1 MQLSCVHCGEAFTIT
16 SDQLGGRGRCPHCH
30 GDIQLPQAGGAAE
43 EEAVPASPPSRWWEN
58 SVSALVSVVFH
69 MVLMLILALIT
80 YEAYRGEGLGEDVL
94 IGELPSEQLSDAQ
107 EDELS
112 LDEETSEPAEDEFD
126 ELLEVEISVD
136 PTSEVS
142 AEELT
147 EVPVSSGGGDSAGF
161 EWQPTAGGG
170 SMGGGGGWDGLL
182 QQLRRSG
189 LDIVITFDST
199 SSMDREITE
208 VKEQI
213 SRIGTTLMKLIPKS
227 RISICTY
234 RDHGDRYVV
243 QGLPLT
249 GDVAAVDRYLA
260 EIGSD
265 GGGDIPEAVHE
276 GLHWAVKNNRFRT
289 TARKVIL
296 LFGDA
301 PPHRQFLDD
310 CLRISAD
317 FHRQNQGIVSTV
329 TCRLPRPLSEFDKI
343 AQVGGG
349 ESFRTSDERQIMT
362 QLLVLVFGSRH
373 RSKVLEAFKLME
385 R

>member
-1 MQLSCVHCGEAFTIT
+1 MQLSCVHCGKTFTIT
-16 SDQLGGRGRCPHCH
+16 KDQLGGRGRCPHCH
-30 GDIQLPQAGGAAE
+30 GDIQLPQAENGAT
-43 EEAVPASPPSRWWEN
+43 EEALPVTPPSRWWEN

-69 MVLMLILALIT
+69 MLLMLILALIT
-80 YEAYRGEGLGEDVL
+80 YDAYRGEGLGEDVM
-94 IGELPSEQLSDAQ
+94 IGELFTDLLSDAQ

-112 LDEETSEPAEDEFD
+112 LEDETTEPAEEEFD
-126 ELLEVEISVD
+126 ELLEVEISID
-136 PTSEVS
+136 PTTDVR

-147 EVPVSSGGGDSAGF
+147 EIPFSSGGGERMGF

-199 SSMDREITE
+199 SSMDREISQ
-208 VKEQI
+208 VKAQI
-213 SRIGTTLMKLIPKS
+213 SRIGGTLMKLVPKS

-234 RDHGDRYVV
+234 RDRGDAYVV
-243 QGLPLT
+243 RGLPLT
-249 GDVAAVDRYLA
+249 NDIAAIDQYLA
-260 EIGSD
+260 GVGSD
-265 GGGDIPEAVHE
+265 GGGDMPEAVHE
-276 GLHWAVKNNRFRT
+276 GLQWSVKNNRFRS

-310 CLRISAD
+310 CLRTAAD
-317 FHRQNQGIVSTV
+317 FHNQNQGIVSTV
-329 TCRLPRPLSEFDKI
+329 TCQKPFQLSEFEKI
-343 AQVGGG
+343 AKVGGG
-349 ESFRTSDERQIMT
+349 ESFLTSDERQIMT

-373 RSKVLEAFKLME
+373 RAKVMEAFELME
-385 R
+385 P